1 MGVPLGDLLF
11 HTRLRGSTYWSPPPS
26 DCLAIFPSVL
36 TAVFVRTSGD
46 EDMCEF
52 ACEPGRQL
60 LSRVRHTDRQECR
73 LRRGCRCP
81 MCTLGLDLQEPREGC
96 GFCQGAYVISTQ
108 ALEEE
113 GRASYEMSD
122 AA

>member
-1 MGVPLGDLLF
+1 M
-11 HTRLRGSTYWSPPPS
+11 
-26 DCLAIFPSVL
+26 
-36 TAVFVRTSGD
+36 SGD

-52 ACEPGRQL
+52 ACEPARQL

-81 MCTLGLDLQEPREGC
+81 MCTLGLALQEPREGC
-96 GFCQGAYVISTQ
+96 GFCRGAYVISTQ
-108 ALEEE
+108 AVEEE